1 MNTVIVPVDFSLV
14 SYNATDYAAAML
26 KDVHDSKLVLFHMY
40 EKEHEH
46 EVAETQLG
54 LLKESLA
61 KDNPVK
67 IETELV
73 KGDDLIHELE
83 RVIHHHHPDFVVMGM
98 TGKSGIELVF
108 MGSNTLRLVDKN
120 ICPVLIIPPDAKFEK
135 IRNVVV
141 ASDFDNVR
149 LTTPSGPIK
158 TVLEMFHPML
168 HVVNVNS
175 EHYVAL
181 TEKYQKERAIM
192 LEMFSDYSP
201 EFYFIGMTD
210 FFEAI
215 EQFIIDKNI
224 DLLVTIPKRH
234 HVLTGM
240 LKGHHTKKLAYHTH
254 IPLLAVHE

>member
-14 SYNATDYAAAML
+14 SYNAAEYAAAML
-26 KDVHDSKLVLFHMY
+26 KDVQDSRLVLFHMY
-40 EKEHEH
+40 EKEYDGEL
-46 EVAETQLG
+46 AETQLG
-54 LLKESLA
+54 QLKDSLA
-61 KDNPVK
+61 KDSPVI
-67 IETELV
+67 IETDLV
-73 KGDDLIHELE
+73 KGDDLIHEIE
-83 RVIHHHHPDFVVMGM
+83 RIVHHYHGAFVVMGM
-98 TGKSGIELVF
+98 TGKSSLELVF
-108 MGSNTLRLVDKN
+108 MGGNTLKLVDKN

-135 IRNVVV
+135 IKNVVV
-141 ASDFDNVR
+141 ASDFENVR

-158 TVLEMFHPML
+158 TLLEMFHPML

-201 EFYFIGMTD
+201 EFYFIGMSD

-215 EQFIIDKNI
+215 EQVIINKNSDI
-224 DLLVTIPKRH
+224 LITIPRRH
-234 HVLTGM
+234 HVVTGM
-240 LKGHHTKKLAYHTH
+240 LKGHHTKKLAYHTR

>member
-1 MNTVIVPVDFSLV
+1 MNTVIVPLDFSLV
-14 SYNATDYAAAML
+14 SYNAAEYAAAML
-26 KDVHDSKLVLFHMY
+26 KDVQDSRLVLFHMY
-40 EKEHEH
+40 EKEYDGEM
-46 EVAETQLG
+46 AETQLG
-54 LLKESLA
+54 QLKDSLA
-61 KDNPVK
+61 KDSQGI
-67 IETELV
+67 IETDLV
-73 KGDDLIHELE
+73 KGDDLIHEIE
-83 RVIHHHHPDFVVMGM
+83 RIIHHYHADFVVMGM

-141 ASDFDNVR
+141 ASDFENVR

-158 TVLEMFHPML
+158 TVLEMFRPML

-181 TEKYQKERAIM
+181 TEKYQQERAIM

-201 EFYFIGMTD
+201 EFYFIGMSD

-224 DLLVTIPKRH
+224 DVLITIPRRH
-234 HVLTGM
+234 AILS
-240 LKGHHTKKLAYHTH
+240 
-254 IPLLAVHE
+254 

>member
-1 MNTVIVPVDFSLV
+1 MNTLIVPVDFSLV
-14 SYNATDYAAAML
+14 SYNAAEYAAGML
-26 KDVHDSKLVLFHMY
+26 KDVSDSKLVLFHMY
-40 EKEHEH
+40 EKEHEA
-46 EVAETQLG
+46 ELAETQLTQ
-54 LLKESLA
+54 LKNSLG
-61 KDNPVK
+61 KDSPVA
-67 IETELV
+67 IEADLV
-73 KGDDLIHELE
+73 KGDDLIHEIE
-83 RVIHHHHPDFVVMGM
+83 RIIHHYHADFVVMGM

-120 ICPVLIIPPDAKFEK
+120 ICPVLIVPPDAKFEK

-141 ASDFDNVR
+141 ASDFENVR

-158 TVLEMFHPML
+158 TVLEMFRPML

-181 TEKYQKERAIM
+181 TEKYQKQRAIM
-192 LEMFSDYSP
+192 LEMFSDYNP

-224 DLLVTIPKRH
+224 DILITIPRRH

-240 LKGHHTKKLAYHTH
+240 MKGHHTKKLAYHTH

>member
-1 MNTVIVPVDFSLV
+1 MNTLIVPVDFSLV
-14 SYNATDYAAAML
+14 SYNAAEYAAGML
-26 KDVHDSKLVLFHMY
+26 KDVADSKLVLFHMY
-40 EKEHEH
+40 EKEHE
-46 EVAETQLG
+46 AELAQTQLTQ
-54 LLKESLA
+54 LKNSLG
-61 KDNPVK
+61 KDSPVA
-67 IETELV
+67 IEADLV
-73 KGDDLIHELE
+73 KGDDLIHEIE
-83 RVIHHHHPDFVVMGM
+83 RIIHHYHADFVVMGM

-120 ICPVLIIPPDAKFEK
+120 ICPVLIVPPDAKFE
-135 IRNVVV
+135 
-141 ASDFDNVR
+141 NVR

-158 TVLEMFHPML
+158 TVLEMFRPML

-192 LEMFSDYSP
+192 LEMFSDYNP

-224 DLLVTIPKRH
+224 DILITIPRRH

-240 LKGHHTKKLAYHTH
+240 MKGHHTKKLAYHTH